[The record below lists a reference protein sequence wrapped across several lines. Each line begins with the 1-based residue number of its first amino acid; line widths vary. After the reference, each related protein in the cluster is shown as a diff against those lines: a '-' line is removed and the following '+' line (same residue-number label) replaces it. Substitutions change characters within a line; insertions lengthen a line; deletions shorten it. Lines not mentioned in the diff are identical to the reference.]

1 MEQENKGE
9 KMATKELK
17 YLKEDILASKT
28 IDYNKDV
35 LMVVLEDGEYY
46 TKKEIEKKYKE
57 FMNREVK

>member
-9 KMATKELK
+9 KMTTKELK

-35 LMVVLEDGEYY
+35 LMVVLKDSEYY